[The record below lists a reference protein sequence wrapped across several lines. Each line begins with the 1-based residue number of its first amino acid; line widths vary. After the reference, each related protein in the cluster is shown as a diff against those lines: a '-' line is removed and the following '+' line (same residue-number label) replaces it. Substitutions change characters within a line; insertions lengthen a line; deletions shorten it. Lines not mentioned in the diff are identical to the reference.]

1 MPPSSGRKKRSFYLL
16 ATFFGLFVLFLYG
29 PMIAIFILSFQGEL
43 GGMTFPLR
51 GTSTHWFADLFQSNR
66 YGDLGGAFRR
76 SIVMAVAALVL
87 TTVVCFFAGLA
98 FRKRFIGSGTIFY
111 LAIVSLVTPG
121 LLLSFGIGQMFQLT
135 GVRLHWMISGL
146 GAHLSWTLPF
156 GLLIMFAV
164 LNRFDKSWEEAAR
177 DAGATP
183 SQVLRFVTL
192 PILFPGLIAV
202 ALFGFTLSYDEFPRS
217 LLTLGTRNSLPIEVA
232 NMTSSVTTPALYAI
246 GTITTVISLVA
257 IAAAFLAI
265 AIVQKRRGKRASA
278 NAR

>member
-1 MPPSSGRKKRSFYLL
+1 MQTASRKRRLSFYLL
-16 ATFFGLFVLFLYG
+16 AAFFALFIVFLYG
-29 PMIAIFILSFQGEL
+29 PMFSIFILSFQGPQ
-43 GGMTFPLR
+43 GGMTFPL
-51 GTSTHWFADLFQSNR
+51 TEPSTHWFGDLFSSNR

-76 SIVMAVAALVL
+76 SMAMALSAL
-87 TTVVCFFAGLA
+87 AITATVCFFAGLA
-98 FRKRFIGSGTIFY
+98 FRKRFWGSGPIFY
-111 LAIVSLVTPG
+111 LSIISLVIPG

-135 GVRLHWMISGL
+135 GIRLHWMISGL

-164 LNRFDKSWEEAAR
+164 LNRFDGAWEEAAR

-183 SQVLRFVTL
+183 AQILLYVTL

-217 LLTLGTRNSLPIEVA
+217 LLTLGTRNTLPIEVA
-232 NMTSSVTTPALYAI
+232 NMTSNVTTPALYAI
-246 GTITTVISLVA
+246 GTITTIISLVV

-265 AIVQKRRGKRASA
+265 AVVQKRRSKRAPT
-278 NAR
+278 